1 MQKNKKL
8 SETTSQPIIANFDG
22 LMARINALNKLPWL
36 PSFFIFLLFLAIET
50 SPIFAKL
57 IAPKGAYDFKLEEQE
72 SAVKTWVDQLIQ
84 QRENMLNADIEINNK
99 VYEDLTEEEELYA
112 YKQKIARDL
121 LKLQADSFYK
131 KQQKML

>member
-1 MQKNKKL
+1 V
-8 SETTSQPIIANFDG
+8 
-22 LMARINALNKLPWL
+22 NALNTLPWL

-72 SAVKTWVDQLIQ
+72 SAVKTWVDQQMQ
-84 QRENMLNADIEINNK
+84 QRENMLKADIEMNNK
-99 VYEDLTEEEELYA
+99 VYKDLSEEEELYA